1 MVDCPKCTGLL
12 SPHTYGE
19 HITLHRCCSCHGLWC
34 HPQSLSKMKDEWMSE
49 AVLDIGDPSVGSRL
63 NKAVNISCPS
73 GHGLMERRS
82 DPEQPH
88 IWYEECATCHHVF
101 LDAGEFTDLKF
112 KTLMDW
118 VKKVLS

>member
-1 MVDCPKCTGLL
+1 
-12 SPHTYGE
+12 
-19 HITLHRCCSCHGLWC
+19 
-34 HPQSLSKMKDEWMSE
+34 MSE
-49 AVLDIGDPSVGSRL
+49 AVLDIGDPAIGSRF
-63 NKAVNISCPS
+63 NKAVNIYCPV

-118 VKKVLS
+118 VKKVFR